1 MSHRLVTLLSFLWL
15 VLPAAALPA
24 ATPKPPAATFEFGSR
39 PATAVLDQPGIL
51 SAARLAEITAELEKA
66 RTQEG
71 LDVIVVILKSLDD
84 PPPEQVAQRFAE
96 AWCNPLFHSVVL
108 YVPGDPA
115 GLRIVPGGKLLRLFS
130 PEAVRETVAQA
141 QRRAAC
147 ELKEEDQVRA
157 AATEAADML
166 RILASDGAYWTAQRN
181 APLQQRNRLTWL
193 GLPVKTVLLPVAG
206 SLLLA
211 LALAVGTWLVVRR
224 SRNNRRREF
233 PEPVWKIRLGAP
245 YAGGNGSSVVL

>member
-1 MSHRLVTLLSFLWL
+1 MSHRLVTLLTFLWL
-15 VLPAAALPA
+15 VLPVAALPT
-24 ATPKPPAATFEFGSR
+24 ATSKPPAATFEFGSR
-39 PATAVLDQPGIL
+39 PATALLDQPGIL

-71 LDVIVVILKSLDD
+71 LDVIVVVLKSLDET
-84 PPPEQVAQRFAE
+84 PPERVAERFSE

-147 ELKEEDQVRA
+147 ELKEEDHVRA

-166 RILASDGAYWTAQRN
+166 RILASDGTYWTTQRN
-181 APLQQRNRLTWL
+181 PQLHQQKRLTWL
-193 GLPVKTVLLPVAG
+193 GLPMKTVWLPVAG
-206 SLLLA
+206 GLL

-224 SRNNRRREF
+224 SRANRPHLF
-233 PEPVWKIRLGAP
+233 PEPAWQVRLGAP
-245 YAGGNGSSVVL
+245 YAGGHGSSAVL

>member
-1 MSHRLVTLLSFLWL
+1 MSHRLVTLLTFLWL
-15 VLPAAALPA
+15 ILPVAALPT
-24 ATPKPPAATFEFGSR
+24 ATSKPPAATFEFGSR
-39 PATAVLDQPGIL
+39 PATAVLDQPAIL
-51 SAARLAEITAELEKA
+51 SAARLAEITEELEKA

-71 LDVIVVILKSLDD
+71 LDVIVVILKSLDGT
-84 PPPEQVAQRFAE
+84 PPEQVAQRFAE

-108 YVPGDPA
+108 YIPGDPA

-130 PEAVRETVAQA
+130 PAAVRETVAQA

-147 ELKEEDQVRA
+147 ELKEEDHVRA

-166 RILASDGAYWTAQRN
+166 RILASDGTYWTTQRN
-181 APLQQRNRLTWL
+181 PQLHQQKRLTWL
-193 GLPVKTVLLPVAG
+193 GLPVKTVLLPVTG
-206 SLLLA
+206 SLL

-245 YAGGNGSSVVL
+245 YAGGNGSSAVL